1 MPHAVVLDST
11 STHMEET
18 MKKYLSVGLPLV
30 LLAGGAQAQS
40 SVTLY
45 GVVDLGIDYAN
56 NVVNASNGATVP
68 GSGGKLFQMQ
78 SGVPLGSRWGLKGS
92 EDLGG
97 GLSAIFRLES
107 GFDAANGQAG
117 GGLAFSRNAY
127 VGIRSDR
134 YGTLTLGR
142 QWDANVDLLE
152 PFTLNGQYGGWY
164 FAHPN
169 DVDNLDN
176 GFSLTNAVK
185 YVSPTIAG
193 VTLEGHYSPGGHAG
207 AFSTDSTWSAAIAYA
222 GGAFGA
228 GVGYLRVNDPVTAV
242 AGYGSGGG
250 FTNAI
255 YGDALAR
262 ARSQSVLAAGVSYA
276 LGSLKVSANF
286 SDAAFRSANGGGDMT
301 FQNYEVS
308 STYSV
313 SSALL
318 VGAGFT
324 YTIGHAHAS
333 DTTPKYQQVNLI
345 TQYALSKRTTV
356 YAMGA
361 FQNASGAAPVA
372 QIAGF
377 NPSSTSRQVAARL
390 GVTHQF

>member
-1 MPHAVVLDST
+1 
-11 STHMEET
+11 
-18 MKKYLSVGLPLV
+18 MKKFVSAGLPLI
-30 LLAGGAQAQS
+30 LLAGGAQAQN

-56 NVVNASNGATVP
+56 NVVNARNGQAVA
-68 GSGGKLFQMQ
+68 GSGGRLVQMQ
-78 SGVPLGSRWGLKGS
+78 SGVPLGSRWGVKGT

-127 VGIRSDR
+127 VGIQSAR

-169 DVDNLDN
+169 DMDNLDN
-176 GFSLTNAVK
+176 GFSVPNAIK
-185 YVSPTIAG
+185 YVSPAIAG
-193 VTLEGHYSPGGHAG
+193 ITFEGHYSPGGHAG
-207 AFSTDSTWSAAIAYA
+207 AFSTDSTWSAALAYA
-222 GGAFGA
+222 GGAVSA
-228 GVGYLRVNDPVTAV
+228 GVGYLHVDDPLTAV
-242 AGYGSGGG
+242 AGYASGGG

-276 LGSLKVSANF
+276 LGSLKVSADF
-286 SDAAFRSANGGGDMT
+286 SDTAFRSAVGGGDMT
-301 FQNYEVS
+301 FQNYEIS
-308 STYSV
+308 GTYSV
-313 SSALL
+313 TSALL
-318 VGAGFT
+318 LGAGFT
-324 YTIGHAHAS
+324 YTIGHSHAS

-345 TQYALSKRTTV
+345 AQYALSKRTSL

-361 FQNASGAAPVA
+361 FQNASGDAPVA